1 MSPHKLIKR
10 LVEDAGGALPVAK
23 AMGIPGFQPTLHKI
37 CNGRV
42 RSPSHETARRI
53 ADHFGL
59 DVLAVYDEAI
69 AAAEWA
75 RRYGD
80 LPAGVPAPG
89 PLSRR
94 DELLASARRGRSPG
108 VPQETPDPAL
118 LPEAFN
124 RPVQMTRETLM
135 TDPGRGP
142 STFKTVLEDDALAP
156 ERPAGTVMVWRRDQ
170 PPRPGRPILVQ
181 DAHGRFHPRIYREGK
196 TPGSWFGSPRD
207 PAYAEFGSE
216 DGAVIYASACWA
228 LIAED

>member
-10 LVEDAGGALPVAK
+10 LVEDAGGTLPVAK
-23 AMGIPGFQPTLHKI
+23 AMGTPGFQPTLHKI
-37 CNGRV
+37 CSGRV

-59 DVLAVYDEAI
+59 DVLAVYDESV
-69 AAAEWA
+69 AASEWA
-75 RRYGD
+75 RRYGE
-80 LPAGVPAPG
+80 LPSNEEPHGSLPRPARPGRAPG
-89 PLSRR
+89 VHPK
-94 DELLASARRGRSPG
+94 
-108 VPQETPDPAL
+108 TPDPAL